1 MNAVERA
8 KRSPNA
14 LPNIGVS
21 ASPVAPS
28 ARGEPGG
35 REASARCGAGP
46 IGRSVARGARSVV
59 IVTALIRYTAM
70 IEAAVTI
77 SLRVLRARRGR
88 LWATSVVPL
97 LTRGTTLT
105 IISKPVR
112 PRAIWGNDQRAMR
125 SQGQ

>member
-1 MNAVERA
+1 M
-8 KRSPNA
+8 
-14 LPNIGVS
+14 
-21 ASPVAPS
+21 
-28 ARGEPGG
+28 
-35 REASARCGAGP
+35 
-46 IGRSVARGARSVV
+46 
-59 IVTALIRYTAM
+59 TALIRYTAM

-88 LWATSVVPL
+88 LWVTSVVPL

-125 SQGQ
+125 SQGQNAACADPTAEAPSAPAASPGGDGGGRWLATCARYRCGGSCR